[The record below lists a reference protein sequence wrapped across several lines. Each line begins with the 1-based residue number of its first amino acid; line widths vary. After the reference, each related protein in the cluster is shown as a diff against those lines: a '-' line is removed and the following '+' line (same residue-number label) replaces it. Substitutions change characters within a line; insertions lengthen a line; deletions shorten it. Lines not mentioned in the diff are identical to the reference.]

1 MDGRRLPRGRYRTRR
16 TGRLVRHVLV
26 LTWLRRGPAQ
36 SGADRP
42 SPVRSGPVRGSWT
55 QLPPARG
62 THVQDLATDAPS
74 ALPEPQEPREIVRLV
89 LGLALLVRAERTDPA
104 RDRSIAEA
112 PGRSSRVGPE

>member
-36 SGADRP
+36 SGAA
-42 SPVRSGPVRGSWT
+42 RSGPVRGSWT

-74 ALPEPQEPREIVRLV
+74 ALPEPQELREIVRLV
-89 LGLALLVRAERTDPA
+89 LGLALLVRAERSDPA

-112 PGRSSRVGPE
+112 RGGSSRVGPE